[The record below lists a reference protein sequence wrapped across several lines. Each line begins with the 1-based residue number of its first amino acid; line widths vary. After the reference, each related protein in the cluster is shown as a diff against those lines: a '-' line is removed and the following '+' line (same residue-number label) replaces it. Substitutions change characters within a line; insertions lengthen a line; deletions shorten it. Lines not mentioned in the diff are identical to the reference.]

1 MPVSSNSSSCRSPAR
16 HATKDELVKFIS
28 GNAEV
33 SVMVVAATDLVKE
46 AQTRHGM
53 APTAIAALGRL
64 LMGTLL
70 LGAMKG
76 PDESVQVTVNGRG
89 PIGQITAVSAVHG
102 EVKGFAVNPLAD
114 PPLNSK
120 GKMDVGGAVG
130 KGVLSVIR
138 THPSWQSPYTG
149 TVPLV
154 SGEIAEDLA
163 NYLAESEQINSAM
176 GLGVAVGKDGIVRAA
191 GGFLVQVLPFCSDE
205 TLDKLEANVQSLGA
219 MSDAVQRMD
228 AVAIAHHL
236 LRGLDPEPVIDP
248 IVPTFGPC
256 GLEDL
261 KPRMLRAVESL
272 GAEDVKKLIE
282 ERGTVEVRCEFCAEK
297 VDFTEEDLHDLL
309 VKAGKEILE
318 SAAMANQEEV
328 WERDPVFKKLRA
340 KAENKMCFDCN
351 AKNPTWASVTYGVFI
366 CLDCSAM
373 HRSLGVHVSFV
384 RSTTLDGWNVEQL
397 KMMSFGGNGRAR
409 AFFKQHGWTD
419 GGKIEQKYTSR
430 AADLYRQLLAKEVA
444 KSFAGVQTS
453 LPSPTS
459 SSQTAANGG
468 AAAAAPAD
476 EETPAPAAAAPA
488 PAAAASRVSPVTR
501 KTTSI
506 TAKKTT
512 TKSSGLGVK
521 KLTTKPNDSLYEQ
534 KPVEAPVKV
543 GVVEHKASRFT
554 YNEASSSQPG
564 TGSGRGGHVAAPAAS
579 GDFFNDFSG
588 GIRAVPSNR
597 PKPPPQ
603 PIEESDEA
611 RRKFAGAKAISSQQ
625 FFERDNKELQA
636 QNQERLQKF
645 QNSSAISSAA
655 FFDRD
660 EGGNQAGGD
669 GSLDSVA
676 ADLLGGLSVG
686 AVAEQ
691 TGQALS
697 SFASSIL
704 ADLQDRIR

>member
-1 MPVSSNSSSCRSPAR
+1 MEVLAVPHVHAHLSTLPSRTALRQSAEARVVTISSSSSSLGRNPLRLTATRNVHGDNPFTCRSRRSRQYLQSLRRVAVRVSASQSDGDYTGESHDSAAGVADVSAR

-53 APTAIAALGRL
+53 APTAVAALGRL

-89 PIGQITAVSAVHG
+89 PIGQITAVSAQHG
-102 EVKGFAVNPLAD
+102 EVKGFAHNPLAD

-236 LRGLDPEPVIDP
+236 LQGLHPEPVLDP

-297 VDFTEEDLHDLL
+297 VVFTEEDLHDLL
-309 VKAGKEILE
+309 VKAGKE
-318 SAAMANQEEV
+318 
-328 WERDPVFKKLRA
+328 
-340 KAENKMCFDCN
+340 
-351 AKNPTWASVTYGVFI
+351 
-366 CLDCSAM
+366 
-373 HRSLGVHVSFV
+373 
-384 RSTTLDGWNVEQL
+384 
-397 KMMSFGGNGRAR
+397 
-409 AFFKQHGWTD
+409 
-419 GGKIEQKYTSR
+419 
-430 AADLYRQLLAKEVA
+430 
-444 KSFAGVQTS
+444 
-453 LPSPTS
+453 
-459 SSQTAANGG
+459 
-468 AAAAAPAD
+468 
-476 EETPAPAAAAPA
+476 
-488 PAAAASRVSPVTR
+488 
-501 KTTSI
+501 
-506 TAKKTT
+506 
-512 TKSSGLGVK
+512 
-521 KLTTKPNDSLYEQ
+521 
-534 KPVEAPVKV
+534 
-543 GVVEHKASRFT
+543 
-554 YNEASSSQPG
+554 
-564 TGSGRGGHVAAPAAS
+564 
-579 GDFFNDFSG
+579 
-588 GIRAVPSNR
+588 
-597 PKPPPQ
+597 
-603 PIEESDEA
+603 
-611 RRKFAGAKAISSQQ
+611 
-625 FFERDNKELQA
+625 
-636 QNQERLQKF
+636 
-645 QNSSAISSAA
+645 
-655 FFDRD
+655 
-660 EGGNQAGGD
+660 
-669 GSLDSVA
+669 
-676 ADLLGGLSVG
+676 
-686 AVAEQ
+686 
-691 TGQALS
+691 
-697 SFASSIL
+697 
-704 ADLQDRIR
+704 

>member
-1 MPVSSNSSSCRSPAR
+1 MIRQPHRP
-16 HATKDELVKFIS
+16 S
-28 GNAEV
+28 GPHWQV

-46 AQTRHGM
+46 AQARHGM
-53 APTAIAALGRL
+53 APTAVAALGRL

-89 PIGQITAVSAVHG
+89 PIGQITAVSALHG

-228 AVAIAHHL
+228 AGTIAHYL
-236 LRGLDPEPVIDP
+236 LQGLDPEPVIDP

-282 ERGTVEVRCEFCAEK
+282 ER
-297 VDFTEEDLHDLL
+297 
-309 VKAGKEILE
+309 
-318 SAAMANQEEV
+318 
-328 WERDPVFKKLRA
+328 
-340 KAENKMCFDCN
+340 
-351 AKNPTWASVTYGVFI
+351 
-366 CLDCSAM
+366 
-373 HRSLGVHVSFV
+373 
-384 RSTTLDGWNVEQL
+384 
-397 KMMSFGGNGRAR
+397 
-409 AFFKQHGWTD
+409 
-419 GGKIEQKYTSR
+419 
-430 AADLYRQLLAKEVA
+430 
-444 KSFAGVQTS
+444 
-453 LPSPTS
+453 
-459 SSQTAANGG
+459 
-468 AAAAAPAD
+468 
-476 EETPAPAAAAPA
+476 
-488 PAAAASRVSPVTR
+488 ASRVSPVTR
-501 KTTSI
+501 KTTSV

-554 YNEASSSQPG
+554 YNEASSSSQPG
-564 TGSGRGGHVAAPAAS
+564 TGSGRGGHVAAPAAA

-625 FFERDNKELQA
+625 FFDRDNKELQA

-660 EGGNQAGGD
+660 EGGNQGGGD

-686 AVAEQ
+686 VGVACVS
-691 TGQALS
+691 TVA
-697 SFASSIL
+697 
-704 ADLQDRIR
+704 

>member
-1 MPVSSNSSSCRSPAR
+1 MIRQPHRP
-16 HATKDELVKFIS
+16 S
-28 GNAEV
+28 GPHWQV

-46 AQTRHGM
+46 AQARHGM
-53 APTAIAALGRL
+53 APTAVAALGRL

-89 PIGQITAVSAVHG
+89 PIGQITAVSALHG

-228 AVAIAHHL
+228 AGTIAHYL
-236 LRGLDPEPVIDP
+236 LQGLDPEPVIDP
-248 IVPTFGPC
+248 
-256 GLEDL
+256 
-261 KPRMLRAVESL
+261 
-272 GAEDVKKLIE
+272 
-282 ERGTVEVRCEFCAEK
+282 
-297 VDFTEEDLHDLL
+297 
-309 VKAGKEILE
+309 
-318 SAAMANQEEV
+318 
-328 WERDPVFKKLRA
+328 
-340 KAENKMCFDCN
+340 
-351 AKNPTWASVTYGVFI
+351 
-366 CLDCSAM
+366 
-373 HRSLGVHVSFV
+373 
-384 RSTTLDGWNVEQL
+384 
-397 KMMSFGGNGRAR
+397 
-409 AFFKQHGWTD
+409 
-419 GGKIEQKYTSR
+419 
-430 AADLYRQLLAKEVA
+430 
-444 KSFAGVQTS
+444 
-453 LPSPTS
+453 
-459 SSQTAANGG
+459 
-468 AAAAAPAD
+468 
-476 EETPAPAAAAPA
+476 
-488 PAAAASRVSPVTR
+488 
-501 KTTSI
+501 
-506 TAKKTT
+506 
-512 TKSSGLGVK
+512 
-521 KLTTKPNDSLYEQ
+521 PNDSLYEQ

-554 YNEASSSQPG
+554 YNEASSSSQPG
-564 TGSGRGGHVAAPAAS
+564 TGSGRGGHVAAPAAA

-625 FFERDNKELQA
+625 FFDRDNKELQA

-660 EGGNQAGGD
+660 EGGNQGGGD

>member
-1 MPVSSNSSSCRSPAR
+1 
-16 HATKDELVKFIS
+16 
-28 GNAEV
+28 
-33 SVMVVAATDLVKE
+33 
-46 AQTRHGM
+46 
-53 APTAIAALGRL
+53 
-64 LMGTLL
+64 
-70 LGAMKG
+70 
-76 PDESVQVTVNGRG
+76 
-89 PIGQITAVSAVHG
+89 
-102 EVKGFAVNPLAD
+102 
-114 PPLNSK
+114 
-120 GKMDVGGAVG
+120 MDVGGAVG

-228 AVAIAHHL
+228 AGTIAHYL
-236 LRGLDPEPVIDP
+236 LQGLDPEPVIDP
-248 IVPTFGPC
+248 
-256 GLEDL
+256 
-261 KPRMLRAVESL
+261 
-272 GAEDVKKLIE
+272 
-282 ERGTVEVRCEFCAEK
+282 
-297 VDFTEEDLHDLL
+297 
-309 VKAGKEILE
+309 
-318 SAAMANQEEV
+318 
-328 WERDPVFKKLRA
+328 
-340 KAENKMCFDCN
+340 
-351 AKNPTWASVTYGVFI
+351 
-366 CLDCSAM
+366 
-373 HRSLGVHVSFV
+373 
-384 RSTTLDGWNVEQL
+384 
-397 KMMSFGGNGRAR
+397 
-409 AFFKQHGWTD
+409 
-419 GGKIEQKYTSR
+419 
-430 AADLYRQLLAKEVA
+430 
-444 KSFAGVQTS
+444 
-453 LPSPTS
+453 
-459 SSQTAANGG
+459 
-468 AAAAAPAD
+468 
-476 EETPAPAAAAPA
+476 
-488 PAAAASRVSPVTR
+488 
-501 KTTSI
+501 
-506 TAKKTT
+506 
-512 TKSSGLGVK
+512 
-521 KLTTKPNDSLYEQ
+521 PNDSLYEQ

-554 YNEASSSQPG
+554 YNEASSSSQPG
-564 TGSGRGGHVAAPAAS
+564 TGSGRGGHVAAPAAA

-597 PKPPPQ
+597 PKPPPQVQVPASVLGTLCCFVWLSHLLLACDVSGCDAFELPVLLAMGDCLFGLVTNRLVCFTPGIRPHQDALVFVFGGLDRLDQFTCFQSSLCGLQ

-625 FFERDNKELQA
+625 FFDRDNKELQA

-660 EGGNQAGGD
+660 EGGNQGGGD